1 MASAKPMHGKPNS
14 SREKLH
20 QAYNLAGEAA
30 SETAEHLKSRAKTS
44 AEHLRER
51 AKSSVESSKQRATS
65 LERRVESSIKEHPLV
80 SVGCAFAV
88 GWVIAKLLK

>member
-1 MASAKPMHGKPNS
+1 MATAKSPHHNS
-14 SREKLH
+14 GREKLH

-30 SETAEHLKSRAKTS
+30 SDTAEHLKARAKTS
-44 AEHLRER
+44 AENLKER
-51 AKSSVESSKQRATS
+51 AKSSVEAGKQRATS
-65 LERRVESSIKEHPLV
+65 MERKVESSIKEHPLI